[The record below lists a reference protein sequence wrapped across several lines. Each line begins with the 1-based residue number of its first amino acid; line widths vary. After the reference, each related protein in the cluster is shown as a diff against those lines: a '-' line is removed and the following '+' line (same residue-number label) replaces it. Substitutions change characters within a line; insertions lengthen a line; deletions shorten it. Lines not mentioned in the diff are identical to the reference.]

1 MESRDLAENYCE
13 KSDVVVLGW
22 AWGGHCRGGHC
33 GGGCLIQAPLQLSQT
48 FVVTQGTSPVA
59 DCSQF
64 SACDKSLKP
73 GFVPALCHLVLI
85 LIAAKAN

>member
-1 MESRDLAENYCE
+1 MESRDLSENYRE
-13 KSDVVVLGW
+13 KGDVLVLGW
-22 AWGGHCRGGHC
+22 AWGGHCRGG
-33 GGGCLIQAPLQLSQT
+33 CLLRALLQLSQT
-48 FVVTQGTSPVA
+48 FVVTQGTGPVA

-73 GFVPALCHLVLI
+73 GFVLALCHLVLI

>member
-1 MESRDLAENYCE
+1 MGSRDLAENDRE
-13 KSDVVVLGW
+13 KGDVVVLRW
-22 AWGGHCRGGHC
+22 ARVGHCRGG
-33 GGGCLIQAPLQLSQT
+33 CLLHTPLQLSQT

-64 SACDKSLKP
+64 SACNKSLKP
-73 GFVPALCHLVLI
+73 GFVPALCRLVLI